1 MTDGGRAR
9 GVERAAAP
17 EREPGRRLVD
27 VELSKED
34 VRKERR
40 SAKAMPTCEKRRST
54 VAELVAAGQPQGI
67 DGLLLT
73 LKKIRFCSLSVV
85 HDFCCCSVV
94 IV

>member
-34 VRKERR
+34 VRKELSLRIL
-40 SAKAMPTCEKRRST
+40 AHDLQKQWPMPTCEKRRST
-54 VAELVAAGQPQGI
+54 VTVAELAGQP
-67 DGLLLT
+67 
-73 LKKIRFCSLSVV
+73 RY
-85 HDFCCCSVV
+85 
-94 IV
+94 